1 MDMGSLAEE
10 PDPAFFIAD
19 MPEPEEDA
27 GTTDQ
32 LPVNVTTI
40 NASADP
46 SGERCVPYDLMQ
58 YSALRCKCVV
68 DNRGSFCCHGCAVE
82 TVECHQ
88 GRMVEVHRKSRG
100 S

>member
-1 MDMGSLAEE
+1 MESLSEE
-10 PDPAFFIAD
+10 PDPSIFIAD

-46 SGERCVPYDLMQ
+46 SGDRCVPFHFIQ
-58 YSALRCKCVV
+58 YSAL
-68 DNRGSFCCHGCAVE
+68 H
-82 TVECHQ
+82 
-88 GRMVEVHRKSRG
+88 
-100 S
+100 

>member
-1 MDMGSLAEE
+1 MESLPEE

-46 SGERCVPYDLMQ
+46 SGDRCVPYDLTQ
-58 YSALRCKCVV
+58 YSAL
-68 DNRGSFCCHGCAVE
+68 H
-82 TVECHQ
+82 
-88 GRMVEVHRKSRG
+88 
-100 S
+100 